1 MSSSHPWTVFAAS
14 GEKYAWCTTFE
25 DAVKH
30 AAKAGEGA
38 TIEGPWM
45 ERLVLATPATAALA
59 EVESA
64 LLAAVKRND
73 MPAVIALAHA
83 LTALRATPAAP
94 TR

>member
-38 TIEGPWM
+38 KIEGPWM
-45 ERLVLATPATAALA
+45 ERLVLATPATGALA
-59 EVESA
+59 EVEAA

-73 MPAVIALAHA
+73 GPTVIALAAA
-83 LTALRATPAAP
+83 LTALRTNPAP